1 MELRVTKLGGIV
13 TNLGNRITDLGGIV
27 TKMGWIVTDLGNS
40 TRFGMKSNWFGKK
53 HLKSVDLFPN
63 LVTFEANYGIFE
75 DSSQI
80 GYGLFPI

>member
-1 MELRVTKLGGIV
+1 MGGIVTDLGNRITKLGGIV
-13 TNLGNRITDLGGIV
+13 TKLGG
-27 TKMGWIVTDLGNS
+27 IVTDLGNS
-40 TRFGMKSNWFGKK
+40 TRFGTKSNWFGKK
-53 HLKSVDLFPN
+53 HLESVDLSPN